1 MSSGTAPILSVR
13 DATMRFGGFTALSDV
28 SAEFPEGQL
37 TAIIGPNGAGKSTLF
52 NILSG
57 AFPPSEGEVI
67 FEGRNIAGKRQH
79 HFARLGISKSFQ
91 ITNIFPDL
99 SALENVRVAIQAMT
113 TRFDMWTP
121 RERLNAMY
129 DRAGDL
135 LADVGLAEHGHRV
148 ASELAHGEQ
157 RALEI
162 AMAVACEPKVLLLD
176 EPTAGMSPEET
187 VEIMRV
193 ILRLAERCTV
203 ILVEHKMKLV
213 MDIANHV
220 LVLHHGQFL
229 AQGTPEEIRSNA
241 EVKRV
246 YLGEGRR

>member
-1 MSSGTAPILSVR
+1 MNGASPPILAVR
-13 DATMRFGGFTALSDV
+13 GVTMRFGGFTALSNV
-28 SAEFPEGQL
+28 TASFPQGQL

-52 NILSG
+52 NVLSG
-57 AFPPSEGEVI
+57 ALPPTDGEVL
-67 FEGRNIAGKRQH
+67 FNGRSIAGMRQH

-99 SALENVRVAIQAMT
+99 TALENVRIAIQAMT
-113 TRFDMWTP
+113 TRFNIWTP
-121 RERLNAMY
+121 RSRLTEME
-129 DRAGDL
+129 DRAAEL
-135 LADVGLAEHGHRV
+135 LSDVGLTEHIRRI

-162 AMAVACEPKVLLLD
+162 AMAVACKPKVLLLD

-187 VEIMRV
+187 VEIMQV

-213 MDIANHV
+213 MDISNHI
-220 LVLHHGQFL
+220 LVLHHGEFL
-229 AQGTPEEIRSNA
+229 AEGTPDEIRANS
-241 EVKRV
+241 EVRRV

>member
-1 MSSGTAPILSVR
+1 MSNAASPILAVR
-13 DATMRFGGFTALSDV
+13 GATMRFGGFTALSNV
-28 SAEFPEGQL
+28 TAAFPEGQL

-57 AFPPSEGEVI
+57 AFPPTRGEVL
-67 FEGRNIAGKRQH
+67 FNGRNIAGKRQH
-79 HFARLGISKSFQ
+79 HFARIGISKSFQ
-91 ITNIFPDL
+91 ITNIFPEL
-99 SALENVRVAIQAMT
+99 TALENVRIAVQAMT
-113 TRFDMWTP
+113 TRFDVWTP
-121 RERLNAMY
+121 RSRLTAMQ
-129 DRAGDL
+129 DRAAEL
-135 LADVGLAEHGHRV
+135 LRDVGLADHALRV

-162 AMAVACEPKVLLLD
+162 AMAIACDPKVLLLD

-213 MDIANHV
+213 MDISSHI
-220 LVLHHGQFL
+220 LVLHHGEFL
-229 AQGTPEEIRSNA
+229 AEGTPDEIRADS
-241 EVKRV
+241 EVRRV
-246 YLGEGRR
+246 YLGEGRG